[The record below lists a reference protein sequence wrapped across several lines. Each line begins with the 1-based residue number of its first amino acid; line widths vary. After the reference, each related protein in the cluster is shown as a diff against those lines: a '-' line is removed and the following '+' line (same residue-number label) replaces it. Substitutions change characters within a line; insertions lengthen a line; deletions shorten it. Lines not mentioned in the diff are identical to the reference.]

1 MGLFVLS
8 RTIVDSLH
16 GIVNL
21 TAEEM
26 AVIDH
31 RLFQRMKS
39 IRQTGML
46 HLVFPSAVHTRF
58 EHSVGTL
65 AMADRILKAVNRESV
80 KIRGK
85 LYALRDAKP
94 GQAVCLADLPS
105 EEYAQIRRVLRL
117 CALVHDLGHGPL
129 SHNFDAF
136 APSVKDVERLLG
148 DARLQAIVPYRQ
160 ALVVS
165 KSGRVHHE
173 TVSVI
178 MFACIWN
185 DVGGD
190 EWMPRAVASV
200 LLGEDALNV
209 PDELRPWIPFIRDMV
224 SSAPVDADRMDYLL
238 RDSRA
243 TGVTCGHYDQHRIL
257 KSALCV
263 RDANGA
269 DCYRLGWRESG
280 LSAIETF
287 IWGRFQL
294 FRGFYTNKT
303 NRAAELMLQ
312 TIGEEAAKQGLSPV
326 SMESL
331 DSFMESYL
339 FLGDEMFLGLLT
351 GTLRPEFPANER
363 ISELAKLIQERK
375 LWKRVWDFKARETW
389 LCDPLMGGLRAQ
401 YPNVHFIMDRRPL
414 RAMKDIEH
422 GSYLVGFNAEG
433 KYSCPNAESTW
444 FKESAI
450 MRTLRDEE
458 ANNVRL
464 YMDVPRSPLVPTR
477 TVRESAIRLA
487 NELIHAKNG

>member
-21 TAEEM
+21 TDEEM

-31 RLFQRMKS
+31 SLFQRMKH
-39 IRQTGML
+39 IRQTGLL

-58 EHSVGTL
+58 EHSVGTM
-65 AMADRILKAVNRESV
+65 AMANRILKAVNRESV

-94 GQAVCLADLPS
+94 GQAVCLADLPPA
-105 EEYAQIRRVLRL
+105 EYAQIRRVLRL

-136 APSVKDVERLLG
+136 APSVKDVDRVLDDPRLK
-148 DARLQAIVPYRQ
+148 AIAPYRNVLI
-160 ALVVS
+160 AS

-190 EWMPRAVASV
+190 EWMPRVVASV

-209 PDELRPWIPFIRDMV
+209 PEELRPWIPFIRDMV

-263 RDANGA
+263 RDADGA

-287 IWGRFQL
+287 IWGRFQM
-294 FRGFYTNKT
+294 FRGFYFNKT

-312 TIGEEAAKQGLSPV
+312 TIGEEATRQGLTPV
-326 SMESL
+326 NMESL
-331 DSFMESYL
+331 DSFTESYL

-351 GTLRPEFPANER
+351 GTLRPGFPANER
-363 ISELAKLIQERK
+363 ISELARLIQERK
-375 LWKRVWDFKARETW
+375 LWKRVWAFKARETW
-389 LCDPLMGGLRAQ
+389 LCGPLLEGLQKQ
-401 YPNVHFIMDRRPL
+401 YPEIHFIMDRRPL
-414 RAMKDIEH
+414 RAMKDIEK
-422 GSYLVGFNAEG
+422 GSYLVGFDAES
-433 KYSCPNAESTW
+433 KYSCSTAESTW
-444 FKESAI
+444 FQESAI
-450 MRTLRDEE
+450 MCTLRDQE
-458 ANNVRL
+458 ASMVRL
-464 YMDVPRSPLVPTR
+464 YMEVPRSPLVPTR

-487 NELIHAKNG
+487 NDLIHAKND